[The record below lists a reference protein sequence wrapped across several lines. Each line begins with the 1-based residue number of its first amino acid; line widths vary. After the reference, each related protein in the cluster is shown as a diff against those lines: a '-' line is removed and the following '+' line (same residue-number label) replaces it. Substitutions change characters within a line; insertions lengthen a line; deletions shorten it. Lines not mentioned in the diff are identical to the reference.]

1 MAKYQINKIGIL
13 GGTFDPPHKGHL
25 AISKIALKKLKLEK
39 VYWIITKKNP
49 FKQKTYYTL
58 KERLKKIK
66 KILKKIEKIEVL
78 YLDKKLN
85 SSRSIDIIKFIRS
98 KKKPKNLYFL
108 IGSDI
113 LTDFHNWKSWKK
125 IVKLVKLIVFS
136 RKGYDKKISK
146 TIVVNYINKKNI
158 IFINNKP
165 IKISSTLLIKKMKKT
180 D

>member
-1 MAKYQINKIGIL
+1 MAKYQINNIGIL

-25 AISKIALKKLKLEK
+25 AISKIALKKLKLNK
-39 VYWIITKKNP
+39 LYWIITKKNP
-49 FKQKTYYTL
+49 FKQKTHFTL
-58 KERLKKIK
+58 NERLKKIR
-66 KILKKIEKIEVL
+66 KILKKVTKIEVL
-78 YLDKKLN
+78 YLDKIVN
-85 SSRSIDIIKFIRS
+85 SSRSIDIINFIRS

-113 LTDFHNWKSWKK
+113 LKGFHNWKSWKK

-136 RKGYDKKISK
+136 RKGYDKKINK

-165 IKISSTLLIKKMKKT
+165 IKISSTLLRKKMKKT
-180 D
+180 Y

>member
-25 AISKIALKKLKLEK
+25 AISKIALKKLKLDK

-113 LTDFHNWKSWKK
+113 LTGFHNWKSWKK
-125 IVKLVKLIVFS
+125 IVKMVKLIVFS

-158 IFINNKP
+158 TFVNNKP
-165 IKISSTLLIKKMKKT
+165 IKISSTLLRKKMKKT
-180 D
+180 Y

>member
-58 KERLKKIK
+58 KERLKKTK

-125 IVKLVKLIVFS
+125 IVKLIKLIVFS

-165 IKISSTLLIKKMKKT
+165 IKISSTLLRKKMKKT
-180 D
+180 Y

>member
-25 AISKIALKKLKLEK
+25 AISKIALKKLKLDK

-125 IVKLVKLIVFS
+125 IVRLVKLIVFS

-165 IKISSTLLIKKMKKT
+165 IKISSTLLRKKMKKT
-180 D
+180 Y

>member
-113 LTDFHNWKSWKK
+113 LTGFHNWKSWKK
-125 IVKLVKLIVFS
+125 IVKMVKLIVFS

-158 IFINNKP
+158 TFVNNKP
-165 IKISSTLLIKKMKKT
+165 IKISSTLLRKKMKKT
-180 D
+180 Y

>member
-58 KERLKKIK
+58 KERLKKTK

-125 IVKLVKLIVFS
+125 IVKLIKLIVFS

-165 IKISSTLLIKKMKKT
+165 IKISSTLLRKKMKKT

>member
-66 KILKKIEKIEVL
+66 KILKKIEKIED
-78 YLDKKLN
+78 LDKKLN

-165 IKISSTLLIKKMKKT
+165 IKISSTLLRKKMKKT
-180 D
+180 Y

>member
-25 AISKIALKKLKLEK
+25 AISKIALKKLKLQK

-125 IVKLVKLIVFS
+125 IVKLIKLIVFS

-165 IKISSTLLIKKMKKT
+165 IKISSTLLRKKMKKT
-180 D
+180 Y

>member
-25 AISKIALKKLKLEK
+25 AISKIALKKLKLDK

-58 KERLKKIK
+58 KERLKKTK

-165 IKISSTLLIKKMKKT
+165 IKISSTLLRKKMKKT

>member
-25 AISKIALKKLKLEK
+25 AISKIALKKLKLDK

-125 IVKLVKLIVFS
+125 IVKFVKLIVFS

-165 IKISSTLLIKKMKKT
+165 IKISSTLLRKKMKKT
-180 D
+180 Y

>member
-25 AISKIALKKLKLEK
+25 AISKIALKKLKLQK
-39 VYWIITKKNP
+39 IYWIITKKNP

-58 KERLKKIK
+58 EERLKKIK

-78 YLDKKLN
+78 YLDKKLD

-113 LTDFHNWKSWKK
+113 LTGFHNWKSWKK

-158 IFINNKP
+158 IFINNKH
-165 IKISSTLLIKKMKKT
+165 IKISSTLLRKKMKKT
-180 D
+180 Y

>member
-25 AISKIALKKLKLEK
+25 AISKIALKKLKLDK

-158 IFINNKP
+158 TFINNKP
-165 IKISSTLLIKKMKKT
+165 IKISSTLLRKKMKKT
-180 D
+180 Y

>member
-25 AISKIALKKLKLEK
+25 AISKIALKKLKLQK

-58 KERLKKIK
+58 EERLKKIK

-158 IFINNKP
+158 IFINNKH
-165 IKISSTLLIKKMKKT
+165 IKISSTLLRKKMKKT
-180 D
+180 Y

>member
-25 AISKIALKKLKLEK
+25 AISKIALKKLKLDK

-125 IVKLVKLIVFS
+125 IVKLIKLIVFS

-165 IKISSTLLIKKMKKT
+165 IKISSTLLRKKMKKT
-180 D
+180 Y